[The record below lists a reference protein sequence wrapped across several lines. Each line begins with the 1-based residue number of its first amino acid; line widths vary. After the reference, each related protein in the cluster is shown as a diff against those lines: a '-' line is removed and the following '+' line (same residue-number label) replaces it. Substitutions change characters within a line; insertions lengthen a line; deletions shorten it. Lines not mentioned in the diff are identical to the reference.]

1 MVPVRDQALEIARG
15 WSGPDAPTSWRLTA
29 ALFEGL
35 ADDDALLAIATEIP
49 AERLPALLFVASVQ
63 LAVAHH
69 PDERVAAY
77 YPQPDTEP
85 RPVDGAFAEALHDF
99 CVRHRDEIATIAA
112 GHRYQMNE
120 VARCTQVA
128 LALASLHARCPGR
141 EVALVDVGT
150 GSGLGLFPDR
160 YRYDLGDGAPM
171 GDAAS
176 AVQIR
181 CELQGA
187 SRPPDRQL
195 PPVGV
200 RIGIDAAPI
209 DLDDADA
216 RAWLV
221 ACAPPEVEAQRRL
234 RGAVELVSAAEPHIV
249 EGDAISQ
256 LPEVLAAVPNGPL
269 IVVVDTYTAVFFDD
283 AGQRRCGE
291 IVAAVGQER
300 DVAWISLDPLVPLGT
315 AARRSVQGLD
325 VPPELVE
332 QNRAGGVFALLS
344 VVAHLDGRPS
354 SDLLATAH
362 PSGTRL
368 RWLPPDP
375 VVTGPAAE
383 LPRMGRS

>member
-1 MVPVRDQALEIARG
+1 MVPVRDQALEIALG

-29 ALFEGL
+29 AVFQGL
-35 ADDDALLAIATEIP
+35 ANDDGLLAIATEIP
-49 AERLPALLFVASVQ
+49 ADRLPALLFVASVQ

-69 PDERVAAY
+69 PDEAVAAY
-77 YPQPDTEP
+77 YPRPDTEP

-112 GHRYQMNE
+112 SHRYQMNE
-120 VARCTQVA
+120 VARSTQVA

-141 EVALVDVGT
+141 EFALVDVGT

-171 GDAAS
+171 GDPTS
-176 AVQIR
+176 AVGIR
-181 CELQGA
+181 CELQGELRA
-187 SRPPDRQL
+187 PDRDL
-195 PPVGV
+195 PSIGV

-209 DLDDADA
+209 NLDDADA
-216 RAWLV
+216 RAWLA

-234 RGAVELVSAAEPHIV
+234 RCAVELVSAAEPHIV
-249 EGDAISQ
+249 EGDAVAQ
-256 LPEVLAAVPNGPL
+256 LPQVLAEVPPGPV
-269 IVVVDTYTAVFFDD
+269 IAVVDTYTAVFFDD

-315 AARRSVQGLD
+315 TAHRSVQGLD

-332 QNRAGGVFALLS
+332 QNRVGGVFALLS
-344 VVAHLDGRPS
+344 VVAHLGGRTS
-354 SDLLATAH
+354 SGLLATAH

-368 RWLPPDP
+368 RWLHQSPADDP
-375 VVTGPAAE
+375 GGYGTSG
-383 LPRMGRS
+383 